1 MHKTQNR
8 CFKITKKILGMSLFL
23 LNFFRAQTH
32 ASIGKFN
39 GSYHWNIIPVSVL
52 CNMKSGHCDMGPLC
66 EVRSAPCNVGVH
78 LMIWV
83 RYVDIPMELNTL

>member
-1 MHKTQNR
+1 MHP
-8 CFKITKKILGMSLFL
+8 LGNVMDHTTGTLFL
-23 LNFFRAQTH
+23 YNM
-32 ASIGKFN
+32 
-39 GSYHWNIIPVSVL
+39 SVL
-52 CNMKSGHCDMGPLC
+52 CNMKSVHCDMGPLC